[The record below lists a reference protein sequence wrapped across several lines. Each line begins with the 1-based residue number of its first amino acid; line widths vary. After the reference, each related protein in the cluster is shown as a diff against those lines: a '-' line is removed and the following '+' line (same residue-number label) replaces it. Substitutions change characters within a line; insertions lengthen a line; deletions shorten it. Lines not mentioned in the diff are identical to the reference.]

1 MNIKRYQIE
10 LTQSQI
16 ENLMEFISLDFIT
29 SIRNDSSIDNFE
41 YIIDMVN
48 TYQEL
53 KRVKELFG
61 LEGNTKNAYKEYC
74 KNETVKSNSI
84 NIEIDIDKGI
94 DREIFPANISATKH
108 EDYLCGITNVDDAR
122 NTISSTATLSFRDY
136 NDNLLM
142 TSDVLGGQA
151 KVTNDEFGKPA
162 VSLKIKDV
170 DTFYE
175 VTKKVKDMDENVMVI
190 WLDYQVGKDSYRK
203 ELLNK
208 DTTSFSYLK
217 QNLRKDLFDKIVLLY
232 NEYNRY
238 L

>member
-108 EDYLCGITNVDDAR
+108 EDYLCGITNVDD
-122 NTISSTATLSFRDY
+122 DC
-136 NDNLLM
+136 D
-142 TSDVLGGQA
+142 
-151 KVTNDEFGKPA
+151 
-162 VSLKIKDV
+162 
-170 DTFYE
+170 
-175 VTKKVKDMDENVMVI
+175 
-190 WLDYQVGKDSYRK
+190 
-203 ELLNK
+203 
-208 DTTSFSYLK
+208 
-217 QNLRKDLFDKIVLLY
+217 
-232 NEYNRY
+232 
-238 L
+238 